1 MFSSFVFSGTHWTDD
16 RFQVRNK
23 NGNLPHN
30 AGLVSREVGTKNG
43 INTSSFNT
51 TKRVSGRDNFQRV
64 RRAKKTDQN
73 LLENCNKKLSKKS
86 KKKKEKKNR
95 TLVKKYFQNHF
106 MQINLH
112 NHKNYKIQTLQCT
125 AEKVFLAK
133 QKTNVSGSIR
143 ISTSYYIRW
152 GVHPDGISW
161 KQRITG
167 LYWWTRYCKRIWWIE
182 K

>member
-1 MFSSFVFSGTHWTDD
+1 MWLVDYILLSIILRTFVNCFLLLFFSGTHWTDD

-64 RRAKKTDQN
+64 RRAKKPHQN

-86 KKKKEKKNR
+86 PPQKKNIGENVLPKSFHGNKL
-95 TLVKKYFQNHF
+95 TQSQELQN
-106 MQINLH
+106 
-112 NHKNYKIQTLQCT
+112 
-125 AEKVFLAK
+125 
-133 QKTNVSGSIR
+133 TN
-143 ISTSYYIRW
+143 
-152 GVHPDGISW
+152 
-161 KQRITG
+161 ITV
-167 LYWWTRYCKRIWWIE
+167 
-182 K
+182 